1 MAMMAEVSVGS
12 LEQSLR
18 ETLHK
23 EAEESERR
31 QKAAE
36 IQKLVWEE
44 RRSVISASLPPHLSG
59 GTAPGEQ
66 AKQDSDSAV
75 KIVHAKE
82 QEIEK
87 RKLQVREKVQAQ
99 LNRVNNEAR
108 SLDQLRKE
116 LEGLEDPTKQEVAD
130 IRKKIE
136 VVDRELRPIKQL
148 CEKKEKELKD
158 ALETYNEK
166 SKIKTDLVGR
176 LMDIVTESERQRM
189 HKLEE
194 LNRLLEE
201 MGRSKGFT

>member
-1 MAMMAEVSVGS
+1 MMSEDS
-12 LEQSLR
+12 LATLEISLR

-23 EAEESERR
+23 EVEESERR

-44 RRSVISASLPPHLSG
+44 RRNPISSVMPPHLSA
-59 GTAPGEQ
+59 GTAPGDL
-66 AKQDSDSAV
+66 AKHSTDSAV

-87 RKLQVREKVQAQ
+87 RKSQVREKVQAQ
-99 LNRVNNEAR
+99 LNRVESEAR
-108 SLDQLRKE
+108 SLDQLRRE
-116 LEGLEDPTKQEVAD
+116 LEGLEDPTKQEVAE

-136 VVDRELRPIKQL
+136 VVDRELRPLKQI
-148 CEKKEKELKD
+148 CEKKEKELKE

-166 SKIKTDLVGR
+166 TKIKTDLVGR

-189 HKLEE
+189 QKLEE
-194 LNRLLEE
+194 LNVLLEE
-201 MGRSKGFT
+201 MDRRKGLR